1 MTEKLIILLTKAV
14 EQERVLTYGYIGNE
28 LGVEPIIVEKLF
40 SEIDELFKENGL
52 PPISTIVVNCENNIC
67 GNGYFKEHYP
77 NAKDRD
83 KLWINN
89 LIAIFSNKKK
99 AVELLSIK

>member
-14 EQERVLTYGYIGNE
+14 EQEKTLTYGDIGSE

-40 SEIDELFKENGL
+40 SEIDDVFKKNGL
-52 PPISTIVVNCENNIC
+52 PPISTIVVNAESNIC